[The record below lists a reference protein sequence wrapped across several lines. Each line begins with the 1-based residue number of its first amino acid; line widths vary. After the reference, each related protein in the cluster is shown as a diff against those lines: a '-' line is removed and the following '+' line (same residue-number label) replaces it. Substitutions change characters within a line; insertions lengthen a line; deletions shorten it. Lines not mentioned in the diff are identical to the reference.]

1 MSKQNEPSFGLTA
14 PALTTPSRGFRA
26 LAISLCCSLFFFV
39 SLGVKSFLSK
49 PVGNGNYKSG
59 TFDFNMLRSPKV
71 PWSGPRPG
79 VKIDLAGFVNSD
91 HQRLANVVGMKQP
104 FMLVLVDPK
113 CGLCKE
119 SVDSIK
125 RISAALRDM
134 DCNYFAVSFN
144 PNVSPSNL
152 DAYMDLLGVHSKAF
166 TWSPQSAPLD
176 SFAQMV
182 TPSHLL
188 ISANGAIL
196 ETWPGSSWSRQLR
209 QEMAEQIIA
218 GSQKFLRGTSSKRD
232 SDGPFTAIAIR

>member
-1 MSKQNEPSFGLTA
+1 MSKQSDSSSGLTGA
-14 PALTTPSRGFRA
+14 ASASPSKGFRA
-26 LAISLCCSLFFFV
+26 LVISLCCGLFFVV
-39 SLGVKSFLSK
+39 SLGVESLLSK
-49 PVGNGNYKSG
+49 SGGNGHYKPG
-59 TFDFNMLRSPKV
+59 TFDFNTVRSTKI

-91 HQRLANVVGMKQP
+91 DQRLANVAGMKQP

-113 CGLCKE
+113 CALCRE
-119 SVDSIK
+119 SADSIQ

-134 DCNYFAVSFN
+134 DCNYYAVSFN
-144 PNVSPSNL
+144 TKISPSKL
-152 DAYMDLLGVHSKAF
+152 DAYMDSLGVHNKVF

-188 ISANGAIL
+188 INADGAIL

-218 GSQKFLRGTSSKRD
+218 GSRKFLRGTSSKRD
-232 SDGPFTAIAIR
+232 FQ